1 MQKRNLTGE
10 KIIKAAFAL
19 AEEIGFD
26 RVTFQ
31 KIADKLHIKYPSL
44 YNHFDNMDALKT
56 EMTVYV
62 IRILNFK
69 LMQGLVGK
77 SGEDAIRQ
85 FAHIYRDF
93 AFENREA
100 YKLFM
105 NIPSTKN
112 KEINCMARETMS
124 IIKSILNFY
133 IDDRVILVHKSR
145 ELRSILHGFV
155 SLTFLGYF
163 QHKPDVEVEDSFE
176 FMIDDFI
183 FSIENGKSPDCN

>member
-1 MQKRNLTGE
+1 MQKRNLTAE
-10 KIIKAAFAL
+10 KIIKAAFTL
-19 AEEIGFD
+19 AEEIGLD
-26 RVTFQ
+26 KVTFQ
-31 KIADKLHIKYPSL
+31 KIADRLYIKYPSL
-44 YNHFDNMDALKT
+44 YNYFNNMDALKT

-85 FAHIYRDF
+85 FARIYRNF

-105 NIPSTKN
+105 NIPSTKDE
-112 KEINCMARETMS
+112 KINSMARETMS
-124 IIKSILNFY
+124 IIRSILNFY
-133 IDDRVILVHKSR
+133 IDNKVILVHKSR

-163 QHKPDVEVEDSFE
+163 QHKPDVEDSFE
-176 FMIDDFI
+176 FIIDDFI
-183 FSIENGKSPDCN
+183 FSIKKGR